1 MRSYIEDVTLSRPLA
16 WSLLLLTL
24 VGSSLIRQLHVFVP
38 EWGPLSWPV
47 RSPLYATLVL
57 FFILLLAAP
66 VEGRPQRPALRGRR
80 LLAAAL
86 APLLVALVYEKVLSI
101 TLYDALLD
109 HALRWAP
116 IRDHLD
122 AWIHVVIGIG
132 MTIAVLLLVPLMRSV
147 KFADFGGRRLLGS
160 AVTLQFGA
168 LALSYMLIAALA
180 LILGGVAARPALV
193 LPAAGGT
200 LALLAGHLVRAMAE
214 EFYYRGLLQRELASL
229 AGALGIGSARNAQA
243 VAVAIVAFGFGLEHF
258 NFGEPLADSY
268 RGFAYAVAVGFLFG
282 YLLIWSGNVLFCG
295 LVHATHNLATAGLLP
310 HLTTTGGDL
319 LLPPDAMIFVYLIA
333 AFLAVFAAQAW
344 GALGSPSG
352 DHTGKHVPGLPQ
364 TIDQSP

>member
-1 MRSYIEDVTLSRPLA
+1 MTLSRPLA

-66 VEGRPQRPALRGRR
+66 LEGRPARSPLRGGR

-86 APLLVALVYEKVLSI
+86 APLLIALVYEKVLSI

-116 IRDHLD
+116 IRNHLD
-122 AWIHVVIGIG
+122 AWIHVVIGTG
-132 MTIAVLLLVPLMRSV
+132 MTIAVLLLVPLMRGV
-147 KFADFGGRRLLGS
+147 RFTDFGGRRMVGS
-160 AVTLQFGA
+160 AISLQIGA
-168 LALSYMLIAALA
+168 LGLSYILIALLA
-180 LILGGVAARPALV
+180 LLIGGAAARPSLV
-193 LPAAGGT
+193 LPAAGGA
-200 LALLAGHLVRAMAE
+200 LALAAGHVVRAMAE

-229 AGALGIGSARNAQA
+229 GGSLGLASPRNAQA
-243 VAVAIVAFGFGLEHF
+243 LAVALVALGFGLEHF
-258 NFGEPLADSY
+258 NFAEPLAASY
-268 RGFAYAVAVGFLFG
+268 RDFAYAVAVGFLFG

-310 HLTTTGGDL
+310 RLITADGEL
-319 LLPPDAMIFVYLIA
+319 LLSPDAMIFVFLIT
-333 AFLAVFAAQAW
+333 AFLAVFAAQAL
-344 GALGSPSG
+344 GALRSPSG
-352 DHTGKHVPGLPQ
+352 NHPGEHVPGLPQ
-364 TIDQSP
+364 AIDQSP